1 MVLPSSDSTDMASI
15 FNSIVRSAYEFEE
28 YCLEQEQSYVVNI
41 VRILLENIGATIN
54 YCILEILN
62 ILFWAAYTLKA
73 LCHDI
78 IMMVPHTVRNPLS
91 APYTTSSN
99 PKAITTNILSP
110 ASSNSVLNSG
120 NTICS
125 ILDNNKCVQELK
137 SIPTNCYLYQILPT
151 AIRGGSNE
159 VMGKINYIMARVVIP
174 TTGFI
179 YPITHVQPKFN
190 PIASMI
196 DTILEKLSPT
206 TKMMIC
212 SVEPQPMTK
221 AQMMMDLLKR
231 VAQFKKPTV
240 SYTLNATVQCV
251 YSKEG
256 RQNLVSI
263 IYTAEPT
270 QNEPIQEELVQTQPA
285 VETLAQAQPAQAQPA
300 QEVQSTQ
307 GETAQVQPTQE
318 PVQAQPTQVQP
329 ATQPAQVQPAQAES
343 AHRELKQVIFQ
354 QPQSSAGEP
363 SHIRITQGTQTQ
375 FTQPR
380 STQNQSTGS
389 PVIRDQAIR
398 DRITGIKFNRTQ
410 TTRNQA
416 AIERFSRDRATRDQT
431 TRNQPTRSQTTRD
444 QATVDE
450 PTRDQTT
457 RDQTT
462 RDGTTMD
469 QGNIDGVTRDQTART
484 QATRSQA
491 TRDEAA
497 RDQATRDQAIRDQAI
512 RDQAI
517 RDQAIREQ
525 AIRDQATRDKATRE
539 QATRDQAARD
549 QAARDQAARDKA
561 TREQATRDQAARDRA
576 IRDQAARDQ
585 AARERI
591 LRDQTAREQIS
602 RGQTTRDQ
610 TTRDQTTRGQTTRD
624 QVTRDR
630 STRDQTTRNQ
640 PLGDQAT
647 NRDRTTQRQPTRSKP
662 VLHPVFPVTQ
672 EQYDAALEF
681 EKEADY
687 SRSDPVVFR
696 DTEEDLLTEPDKY
709 GKAEKLLR
717 NALKEAEKIIDTNLD
732 TRFPTEQVLD
742 ERYETISLEELY
754 RKKQLAEEAASVW
767 KEPPPFVPLDVD
779 RYEIPE
785 IKRARIAVMNIS
797 VVIPEFLKDGF

>member
-1 MVLPSSDSTDMASI
+1 
-15 FNSIVRSAYEFEE
+15 
-28 YCLEQEQSYVVNI
+28 
-41 VRILLENIGATIN
+41 
-54 YCILEILN
+54 
-62 ILFWAAYTLKA
+62 
-73 LCHDI
+73 
-78 IMMVPHTVRNPLS
+78 MMVPRTVRNPPS
-91 APYTTSSN
+91 APYTTPSN
-99 PKAITTNILSP
+99 PEAIAKNILSP
-110 ASSNSVLNSG
+110 ASSNSVFNSG

-125 ILDNNKCVQELK
+125 ILDKNKCVQELK

-151 AIRGGSNE
+151 AIRGGSGE

-179 YPITHVQPKFN
+179 YPITYVQPKFN

-212 SVEPQPMTK
+212 SVEPQTMTK

-270 QNEPIQEELVQTQPA
+270 QNEPIQEEPVQTQPA
-285 VETLAQAQPAQAQPA
+285 VEPLVQAQPAQAQPAQAQPA
-300 QEVQSTQ
+300 QEVQPTQ
-307 GETAQVQPTQE
+307 GETSQAQPTQEE
-318 PVQAQPTQVQP
+318 PVQAQPAQAQTVQAQPTQIQPAVQPAQVQP
-329 ATQPAQVQPAQAES
+329 AQVQPAQVQPAQAES
-343 AHRELKQVIFQ
+343 AHREPKVILQ
-354 QPQSSAGEP
+354 QPQSNAGEP
-363 SHIRITQGTQTQ
+363 SHRRITQGTQTQ

-398 DRITGIKFNRTQ
+398 DRITGIKFNRAR

-416 AIERFSRDRATRDQT
+416 AIERFSRDRA
-431 TRNQPTRSQTTRD
+431 
-444 QATVDE
+444 
-450 PTRDQTT
+450 
-457 RDQTT
+457 
-462 RDGTTMD
+462 
-469 QGNIDGVTRDQTART
+469 
-484 QATRSQA
+484 
-491 TRDEAA
+491 
-497 RDQATRDQAIRDQAI
+497 IRDQAI
-512 RDQAI
+512 RDQTT
-517 RDQAIREQ
+517 RDQ
-525 AIRDQATRDKATRE
+525 AIRDQATRDKATRD

-549 QAARDQAARDKA
+549 QAARDRAIRDRAIRDQAIRDQ
-561 TREQATRDQAARDRA
+561 TTRDQA

-585 AARERI
+585 ATRDQAVRDQAARDIAIRDQAARDQIARERI

-610 TTRDQTTRGQTTRD
+610 TTKGQTTRD

-647 NRDRTTQRQPTRSKP
+647 NRDRTTQRQPTRSKS

-672 EQYDAALEF
+672 EQYYAALEF

-687 SRSDPVVFR
+687 PRSDPVVFS
-696 DTEEDLLTEPDKY
+696 DTEEELLTEPDKY

-717 NALKEAEKIIDTNLD
+717 DALKEAEKIIDADLD
-732 TRFPTEQVLD
+732 TRFPTEQVQD
-742 ERYETISLEELY
+742 EHYETISLKELY

-767 KEPPPFVPLDVD
+767 KEPPPFVPLDVN
-779 RYEIPE
+779 RYEIPGASRGQKGKQKAE
-785 IKRARIAVMNIS
+785 KGQTS
-797 VVIPEFLKDGF
+797 KP